1 MTGEVGDIE
10 EEKDTQAPTIPT
22 NIKAAIVTSD
32 SVQLSWNPSTDN
44 TGVTGYNIYRNG
56 QWLAKTEQINFS
68 DLNLNSNTTYIY
80 QISAYDAKNNE
91 SDKSQSL
98 VVTTKEENS
107 SSDTWMKESIYV

>member
-68 DLNLNSNTTYIY
+68 DLNLNSNSKI
-80 QISAYDAKNNE
+80 IF
-91 SDKSQSL
+91 
-98 VVTTKEENS
+98 
-107 SSDTWMKESIYV
+107 